1 MSRRAPAT
9 ATIAIVTVIV
19 SALLI
24 LSGYV
29 GYAAIYAGFIPA
41 RLSGELPMLDQSGL
55 LPVVVTP
62 FSATFVHANFLH
74 LLFNLMMLGYTGAA
88 TERVLGARG
97 IWVLYLT
104 GAVAA
109 VLAHYLYDPASAV
122 PMIGASGAVSA
133 IVGAYSLLYSR
144 NRTSAFGPISA
155 QTVQALWLV
164 AAWAAINLLIGAV
177 TAETGMPIAG
187 AAHVGGFIAGILLA
201 RPLKR
206 WYWEAAR

>member
-9 ATIAIVTVIV
+9 LAIAVATAVIGG
-19 SALLI
+19 LLM
-24 LSGYV
+24 LGNYV

-41 RLSGELPMLDQSGL
+41 RVSGGVPMLDQAGL
-55 LPVVVTP
+55 LPVALTP
-62 FSATFVHANFLH
+62 FTATLVHANILH

-88 TERVLGARG
+88 TERALGSRG
-97 IWVLYLT
+97 ILVLYPV

-109 VLAHYLYDPASAV
+109 VIAHYLYDPASAV
-122 PMIGASGAVSA
+122 PMIGASGAISA

-144 NRTSAFGPISA
+144 SRARALGPLSA
-155 QTVQALWLV
+155 QAVHVLWLV
-164 AAWAAINLLIGAV
+164 AAWAAINLLIGVA
-177 TAETGMPIAG
+177 TAGTGMPIAG
-187 AAHVGGFIAGILLA
+187 AAHVGGFIAGIALA